1 MKGDASL
8 MFLIFTDI
16 SANRFPYISH
26 YALMAFLFFQ
36 KRVKILNENVHDA
49 ILKGW
54 KGFKKEQAVITRNSV
69 EC

>member
-8 MFLIFTDI
+8 MFLIFTDV

-36 KRVKILNENVHDA
+36 KRVKILNENFHDA
-49 ILKGW
+49 MLKGL
-54 KGFKKEQAVITRNSV
+54 KGFKRNKQ
-69 EC
+69 